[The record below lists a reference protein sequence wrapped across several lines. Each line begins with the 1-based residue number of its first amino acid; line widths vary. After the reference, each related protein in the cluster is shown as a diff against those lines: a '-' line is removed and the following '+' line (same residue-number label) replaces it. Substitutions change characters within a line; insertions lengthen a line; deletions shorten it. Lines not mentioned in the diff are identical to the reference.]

1 MQKESSQKQEIQ
13 EKPALTEE
21 KPKTEEPRNVLI
33 PEVTVA
39 VPQVEISVEDQKVQE
54 ENEKNNEKTEEV
66 GFQLKYKYKE
76 GVFSYNLTWLVL
88 LVMFTAFYQIF
99 QNE

>member
-1 MQKESSQKQEIQ
+1 MCS
-13 EKPALTEE
+13 
-21 KPKTEEPRNVLI
+21 
-33 PEVTVA
+33 
-39 VPQVEISVEDQKVQE
+39 DQKVQE
-54 ENEKNNEKTEEV
+54 ENEKNNEKTEED

-99 QNE
+99 